1 MAGTDAAG
9 LVLRQLATQLAQLR
23 SARDEV
29 FEQVEELVAAHP
41 LHDLLTSMPA
51 VGVRTTARII
61 TEVIGKD
68 FETAGH
74 LASYA
79 GLTPVTWRSG
89 TSIRGDHPSRKGNK
103 VLKRALFLSAFA
115 ALKKYPDSRAYYDR
129 KIAEKKRHNQALI
142 ALARRRCD
150 VLFAMLRD
158 GTFYAPPSTSTAPL
172 ATAA

>member
-61 TEVIGKD
+61 TEVVSDVID
-68 FETAGH
+68 ETATDPA
-74 LASYA
+74 AS
-79 GLTPVTWRSG
+79 P
-89 TSIRGDHPSRKGNK
+89 
-103 VLKRALFLSAFA
+103 
-115 ALKKYPDSRAYYDR
+115 
-129 KIAEKKRHNQALI
+129 AEPKEHA
-142 ALARRRCD
+142 
-150 VLFAMLRD
+150 
-158 GTFYAPPSTSTAPL
+158 S
-172 ATAA
+172 